1 MKSDRGTQTTIDNKR
16 TEAKKRIKSGS
27 RSERTTTKSRADVSK
42 WNVLYILNISGFLL
56 PSSTFDII

>member
-16 TEAKKRIKSGS
+16 TEAKKRIKSSS